1 MTDKEQ
7 IEHLKGELSHALTR
21 ISELEALLM
30 KLSTVKSSK
39 NSHKPPSSDL
49 ARKNQSLREKSDN
62 PVGGQ
67 KGHKGNTLKM
77 SPTPDVTEKIYPN
90 FCNQCGESLH
100 VSTFELAARRQV
112 LDIPPIKPIITE
124 YQSFGTQCGCG
135 HYQCGT
141 FPSGVVNHVQ
151 YGKNIQSLVVY
162 QSYYQ
167 FLPFG
172 RLQDFFSKVCNV
184 SIGKGTIENI
194 LRRAAQKAQPAYD
207 ALKEAITEA
216 TFVGSDETSFKSKGS
231 KNWFWVWQ
239 NSLVTY
245 LVAATSRSK
254 AVIAEQFPCGLPNA
268 ILGSDRLAA
277 QLSTTTKGN
286 QACLPHLL
294 RELNY
299 LIALEQTPWAANF
312 KTLLQAAIQLKQ
324 QQPAYEKDNPQTQFI
339 EQRADQLLLPDIAR
353 QLSSQPLLHKQTITF
368 FKGMLAIR
376 HALFT
381 CLYHSDVPFDNN
393 GSERAFRM
401 VKVKTKISGQFKS
414 LQHEFAVI
422 RSVIDSAIKNGQ
434 SVFYAINAVIDIIP
448 PPKAAG

>member
-90 FCNQCGESLH
+90 FCNQCGGSLH

-151 YGKNIQSLVVY
+151 YGKNIQRV
-162 QSYYQ
+162 
-167 FLPFG
+167 P
-172 RLQDFFSKVCNV
+172 
-184 SIGKGTIENI
+184 
-194 LRRAAQKAQPAYD
+194 LR
-207 ALKEAITEA
+207 
-216 TFVGSDETSFKSKGS
+216 TSC
-231 KNWFWVWQ
+231 
-239 NSLVTY
+239 
-245 LVAATSRSK
+245 
-254 AVIAEQFPCGLPNA
+254 AVPP
-268 ILGSDRLAA
+268 RK
-277 QLSTTTKGN
+277 LS
-286 QACLPHLL
+286 
-294 RELNY
+294 
-299 LIALEQTPWAANF
+299 
-312 KTLLQAAIQLKQ
+312 
-324 QQPAYEKDNPQTQFI
+324 
-339 EQRADQLLLPDIAR
+339 
-353 QLSSQPLLHKQTITF
+353 
-368 FKGMLAIR
+368 
-376 HALFT
+376 
-381 CLYHSDVPFDNN
+381 
-393 GSERAFRM
+393 
-401 VKVKTKISGQFKS
+401 
-414 LQHEFAVI
+414 
-422 RSVIDSAIKNGQ
+422 
-434 SVFYAINAVIDIIP
+434 P
-448 PPKAAG
+448 PTMP